1 MMSSD
6 QNVKILER
14 LVRNL
19 KRYVDLKLES
29 LRLDAV
35 SRITML
41 ISALVI
47 GVVFFCL
54 ASLVAVMLS
63 FAAVVYLAPIVGGYV
78 VASGLVALFYVLVAL
93 LLIVFRR
100 PLIIDPITR
109 FLVSLLLSEKGEMG
123 VRDERKG
130 NTIGDTT
137 TFNSQRL

>member
-41 ISALVI
+41 LSAVLI

-63 FAAVVYLAPIVGGYV
+63 FAAVFYLAPLVGGYV
-78 VASGLVALFYVLVAL
+78 VAGGVVALFYIVVAL
-93 LLIVFRR
+93 LLFVFRR
-100 PLIIDPITR
+100 SLIIAPITR
-109 FLVSLLLSEKGEMG
+109 FLVSLLLSQEGEMS
-123 VRDERKG
+123 VRDER
-130 NTIGDTT
+130 NESTIGDTT
-137 TFNSQRL
+137 TFKSQWP

>member
-1 MMSSD
+1 MSSD

-41 ISALVI
+41 LSAVLI
-47 GVVFFCL
+47 GVVFFCI
-54 ASLVAVMLS
+54 ASLIVIILS
-63 FAAVVYLAPIVGGYV
+63 FAAVVYLASTVGGYV
-78 VASGLVALFYVLVAL
+78 MASGLVALFYIAVAL

-109 FLVSLLLSEKGEMG
+109 FLVALLLSEEGERGM
-123 VRDERKG
+123 REERQA
-130 NTIGDTT
+130 TTVGDTT
-137 TFNSQRL
+137 HFNSARP

>member
-41 ISALVI
+41 LSAVLI

-63 FAAVVYLAPIVGGYV
+63 FAAVFYLAPLVGGYV
-78 VASGLVALFYVLVAL
+78 VAGGVVALFYIVVAL
-93 LLIVFRR
+93 LLFVFRR
-100 PLIIDPITR
+100 SLIIDPITR
-109 FLVSLLLSEKGEMG
+109 FLVSLLLSQEGEMS
-123 VRDERKG
+123 VRDERHES
-130 NTIGDTT
+130 TIGDTT
-137 TFNSQRL
+137 TFKSQWP

>member
-41 ISALVI
+41 LSAVLI

-63 FAAVVYLAPIVGGYV
+63 FAAVFYLAPLVGGYV
-78 VASGLVALFYVLVAL
+78 VAGGVVALFYIVVAL
-93 LLIVFRR
+93 LLFVFRR
-100 PLIIDPITR
+100 SLIIDPITR
-109 FLVSLLLSEKGEMG
+109 FLVSLLLSQKGEMS
-123 VRDERKG
+123 VRDER
-130 NTIGDTT
+130 NESTIGDTT
-137 TFNSQRL
+137 TFNSQWP

>member
-41 ISALVI
+41 LSAVLI

-63 FAAVVYLAPIVGGYV
+63 FAAVFYLAPLVGGYV
-78 VASGLVALFYVLVAL
+78 VASGVVALFYIVVAL
-93 LLIVFRR
+93 LLFVFRR
-100 PLIIDPITR
+100 SLIIDPITR
-109 FLVSLLLSEKGEMG
+109 FLVSLLLSQKGEMS
-123 VRDERKG
+123 VRDER
-130 NTIGDTT
+130 NESTIGDTT
-137 TFNSQRL
+137 TFKSQWP

>member
-63 FAAVVYLAPIVGGYV
+63 FAARGLSCPHRGWLCDRQRIGGIVLLACGFAAHRLP
-78 VASGLVALFYVLVAL
+78 ASAHHRSHHALSRLAL
-93 LLIVFRR
+93 AF
-100 PLIIDPITR
+100 
-109 FLVSLLLSEKGEMG
+109 
-123 VRDERKG
+123 
-130 NTIGDTT
+130 
-137 TFNSQRL
+137 

>member
-41 ISALVI
+41 LSAVLI

-63 FAAVVYLAPIVGGYV
+63 FAAVFYLAPLVGGYV
-78 VASGLVALFYVLVAL
+78 VAGGLVALFYIVVAL

-100 PLIIDPITR
+100 SLIIDPITR
-109 FLVSLLLSEKGEMG
+109 FLVSLLLSQEGEMS
-123 VRDERKG
+123 VRDER
-130 NTIGDTT
+130 NESTIGDTT
-137 TFNSQRL
+137 TFKSQWP

>member
-1 MMSSD
+1 MSSD

-41 ISALVI
+41 LSAVLI

-63 FAAVVYLAPIVGGYV
+63 FAAVFYLAPLVGGYV
-78 VASGLVALFYVLVAL
+78 VAGGLVALFYIVVAL

-100 PLIIDPITR
+100 SLIIDPITR
-109 FLVSLLLSEKGEMG
+109 FLVSLLLSQEGEMS
-123 VRDERKG
+123 VRDER
-130 NTIGDTT
+130 NESTIGDTT
-137 TFNSQRL
+137 TFKSQWP

>member
-1 MMSSD
+1 MSSD

-54 ASLVAVMLS
+54 ASLVAVI
-63 FAAVVYLAPIVGGYV
+63 VV
-78 VASGLVALFYVLVAL
+78 
-93 LLIVFRR
+93 RR

-123 VRDERKG
+123 VRDERRG

-137 TFNSQRL
+137 TFNSQRP

>member
-6 QNVKILER
+6 QNVRILER

-19 KRYVDLKLES
+19 KRYVDLKLET

-41 ISALVI
+41 LSAILI

-54 ASLVAVMLS
+54 ASLVAIMLS

-78 VASGLVALFYVLVAL
+78 VSASLEYVVAL
-93 LLIVFRR
+93 LLILFRKS
-100 PLIIDPITR
+100 LIIDPITR
-109 FLVSLLLSEKGEMG
+109 FLVALLLSEEGEMG
-123 VRDERKG
+123 VRDERRG
-130 NTIGDTT
+130 TTVGDTT
-137 TFNSQRL
+137 AFNSSQP

>member
-41 ISALVI
+41 LSAVLI

-63 FAAVVYLAPIVGGYV
+63 FAAVFYLAPLVGGYV
-78 VASGLVALFYVLVAL
+78 VAGGVVALFYIVVAL
-93 LLIVFRR
+93 LLFVFRR
-100 PLIIDPITR
+100 SLIIDPITR
-109 FLVSLLLSEKGEMG
+109 FLVSLLLSQEGEMS
-123 VRDERKG
+123 VRDER
-130 NTIGDTT
+130 NESTIGDTT
-137 TFNSQRL
+137 TFKSQWP

>member
-1 MMSSD
+1 MSSD

-29 LRLDAV
+29 L
-35 SRITML
+35 TML

-123 VRDERKG
+123 VRDERRG

-137 TFNSQRL
+137 TFNSQRP

>member
-1 MMSSD
+1 MSSD

-123 VRDERKG
+123 VRDERRG
-130 NTIGDTT
+130 NTT
-137 TFNSQRL
+137 TFNSQRP

>member
-1 MMSSD
+1 MSSD

-29 LRLDAV
+29 IRLDAV

-41 ISALVI
+41 ISAVLI

-63 FAAVVYLAPIVGGYV
+63 FAAVVYLAPLVGGYV
-78 VASGLVALFYVLVAL
+78 AASGLVALFYVLVAL

-100 PLIIDPITR
+100 PLIIDPVTR
-109 FLVSLLLSEKGEMG
+109 FLVSLLLSQEGEMG
-123 VRDERKG
+123 VRDGRRG
-130 NTIGDTT
+130 DTIGDTT
-137 TFNSQRL
+137 TFNSQRP

>member
-1 MMSSD
+1 
-6 QNVKILER
+6 
-14 LVRNL
+14 
-19 KRYVDLKLES
+19 
-29 LRLDAV
+29 
-35 SRITML
+35 ML

-137 TFNSQRL
+137 TF

>member
-78 VASGLVALFYVLVAL
+78 TASGLVALFYLLVAL
-93 LLIVFRR
+93 LLIVLPASAHHR
-100 PLIIDPITR
+100 
-109 FLVSLLLSEKGEMG
+109 SHHALS
-123 VRDERKG
+123 
-130 NTIGDTT
+130 
-137 TFNSQRL
+137 RLALAF

>member
-6 QNVKILER
+6 QNVRILER

-19 KRYVDLKLES
+19 KRYVDLKLET

-41 ISALVI
+41 LSAILI

-54 ASLVAVMLS
+54 ASLVAIMLS

-78 VASGLVALFYVLVAL
+78 VSAGLVALFYVVVAL
-93 LLIVFRR
+93 LLILFRTS
-100 PLIIDPITR
+100 LIIDPITR
-109 FLVSLLLSEKGEMG
+109 FLVALLLSEEGEMG
-123 VRDERKG
+123 VRDERSG
-130 NTIGDTT
+130 TTVGDTT
-137 TFNSQRL
+137 AFNSSQP

>member
-47 GVVFFCL
+47 GV
-54 ASLVAVMLS
+54 AVLLPC
-63 FAAVVYLAPIVGGYV
+63 FVGSRHAFVRRRG
-78 VASGLVALFYVLVAL
+78 L
-93 LLIVFRR
+93 LLPHSWVA
-100 PLIIDPITR
+100 
-109 FLVSLLLSEKGEMG
+109 MW
-123 VRDERKG
+123 
-130 NTIGDTT
+130 
-137 TFNSQRL
+137 

>member
-6 QNVKILER
+6 QNVRILER

-19 KRYVDLKLES
+19 KRYVDLKLET

-41 ISALVI
+41 LSAILI

-54 ASLVAVMLS
+54 ASLVAIMLS

-78 VASGLVALFYVLVAL
+78 VSAGLVAL
-93 LLIVFRR
+93 LLILFRK

-109 FLVSLLLSEKGEMG
+109 FLVALLLSEEGEMG
-123 VRDERKG
+123 VRDERG
-130 NTIGDTT
+130 GTTVGDTT
-137 TFNSQRL
+137 AFNSSQP

>member
-1 MMSSD
+1 MSSD

-41 ISALVI
+41 ISAVLI

-63 FAAVVYLAPIVGGYV
+63 FAAVVYLAPLVGGYV
-78 VASGLVALFYVLVAL
+78 AASGLVALFYVLVAL

-123 VRDERKG
+123 RRDERQG

-137 TFNSQRL
+137 TFNSQRP

>member
-41 ISALVI
+41 LSAVLI

-63 FAAVVYLAPIVGGYV
+63 FAAVFYLAPLVGGYV
-78 VASGLVALFYVLVAL
+78 VAGGVVALFYIVVAL
-93 LLIVFRR
+93 LLFVFRR
-100 PLIIDPITR
+100 SLIIDPITR
-109 FLVSLLLSEKGEMG
+109 FLVSLLLSQEGEMS
-123 VRDERKG
+123 VRDER
-130 NTIGDTT
+130 NESTIGDTT
-137 TFNSQRL
+137 TFNSQWP

>member
-78 VASGLVALFYVLVAL
+78 AASGLVALFYVLVAL

-109 FLVSLLLSEKGEMG
+109 FLVSLLLSEKGELG
-123 VRDERKG
+123 VRDERQG

-137 TFNSQRL
+137 TFNSQRP

>member
-29 LRLDAV
+29 IRLDAV

-41 ISALVI
+41 ISAVLI

-63 FAAVVYLAPIVGGYV
+63 FAAVVYLAPLVGVYV
-78 VASGLVALFYVLVAL
+78 AAS
-93 LLIVFRR
+93 
-100 PLIIDPITR
+100 
-109 FLVSLLLSEKGEMG
+109 
-123 VRDERKG
+123 
-130 NTIGDTT
+130 
-137 TFNSQRL
+137 

>member
-1 MMSSD
+1 MSSD

-41 ISALVI
+41 LSAVLI

-63 FAAVVYLAPIVGGYV
+63 FAAVFYLAPLVGGYV
-78 VASGLVALFYVLVAL
+78 VAGGVVALFYIVVAL
-93 LLIVFRR
+93 LLFVFRR
-100 PLIIDPITR
+100 SLIIDPITR
-109 FLVSLLLSEKGEMG
+109 FLVSLLLSQEGEMS
-123 VRDERKG
+123 VRDER
-130 NTIGDTT
+130 NESTIGDTT
-137 TFNSQRL
+137 TFKSQWP

>member
-35 SRITML
+35 RRITML

-123 VRDERKG
+123 VRDERRG

-137 TFNSQRL
+137 TFNSQRP

>member
-1 MMSSD
+1 MSSD

-78 VASGLVALFYVLVAL
+78 AASGLVALFYVLVAL

-109 FLVSLLLSEKGEMG
+109 FLVSLLLSEKGELG
-123 VRDERKG
+123 VRDERQG

-137 TFNSQRL
+137 TFNSQRP

>member
-1 MMSSD
+1 MSSD

-78 VASGLVALFYVLVAL
+78 TASGLVALFYCLWL
-93 LLIVFRR
+93 CCSSSF
-100 PLIIDPITR
+100 
-109 FLVSLLLSEKGEMG
+109 G
-123 VRDERKG
+123 VRSSSIPSRAFSSRSCFLRKERWG
-130 NTIGDTT
+130 CATSAGAIP
-137 TFNSQRL
+137 SAIPRL

>member
-123 VRDERKG
+123 VRDERQG
-130 NTIGDTT
+130 YTIGDTT
-137 TFNSQRL
+137 TFNSQRP

>member
-1 MMSSD
+1 MSSD

>member
-1 MMSSD
+1 MMSSE

-41 ISALVI
+41 LSAVLI

-63 FAAVVYLAPIVGGYV
+63 FAAVFYLAPLVGGYV
-78 VASGLVALFYVLVAL
+78 VAGGVVALFYIVVAL
-93 LLIVFRR
+93 LLFVFRR
-100 PLIIDPITR
+100 SLIIDPITR
-109 FLVSLLLSEKGEMG
+109 FLVSLLLSQEGEMS
-123 VRDERKG
+123 VRDER
-130 NTIGDTT
+130 NESTIGDTT
-137 TFNSQRL
+137 TFKSQWP

>member
-1 MMSSD
+1 MSSD

-109 FLVSLLLSEKGEMG
+109 FLVSLLLSEKREMG
-123 VRDERKG
+123 VRDERQG
-130 NTIGDTT
+130 TTIGDTT
-137 TFNSQRL
+137 TFNSQRP

>member
-41 ISALVI
+41 LSAVLI

-63 FAAVVYLAPIVGGYV
+63 FAAVFYLAPLVGGYV
-78 VASGLVALFYVLVAL
+78 VAGGVVAL
-93 LLIVFRR
+93 LLFVFRR
-100 PLIIDPITR
+100 SLIIDPITR
-109 FLVSLLLSEKGEMG
+109 FLVSLLLSQEGEMS
-123 VRDERKG
+123 VRDERHES
-130 NTIGDTT
+130 TIGDTT
-137 TFNSQRL
+137 TFKSQWP

>member
-1 MMSSD
+1 MSSD

-29 LRLDAV
+29 IRLDAV

-41 ISALVI
+41 ISAVLI

-63 FAAVVYLAPIVGGYV
+63 FAAVVYLAPLVGGYV
-78 VASGLVALFYVLVAL
+78 AASGLVALFYVLVAL

-100 PLIIDPITR
+100 PLIIDPVTR
-109 FLVSLLLSEKGEMG
+109 FLVSLLLSQEGEMG
-123 VRDERKG
+123 MRDGRRSD
-130 NTIGDTT
+130 TIGDTT
-137 TFNSQRL
+137 TFNSQRP

>member
-1 MMSSD
+1 MSSD

-63 FAAVVYLAPIVGGYV
+63 FAAVVYLAPLVGGYV
-78 VASGLVALFYVLVAL
+78 TASGLVALFYVLVAL

-109 FLVSLLLSEKGEMG
+109 FSSRSCFLRKERLG
-123 VRDERKG
+123 VRDGAPGQYHRRHH
-130 NTIGDTT
+130 D
-137 TFNSQRL
+137 F